1 MRTTYLNEAR
11 CSPKVQTAGRSP
23 FLEDLSLRKEEGW
36 KQSKRSHHPSPYPY
50 ESWAAPSCNGL
61 PKAGGNMLF
70 KVSPKEGFAPVCP
83 VEAEHD

>member
-1 MRTTYLNEAR
+1 
-11 CSPKVQTAGRSP
+11 
-23 FLEDLSLRKEEGW
+23 
-36 KQSKRSHHPSPYPY
+36 
-50 ESWAAPSCNGL
+50 L